1 MSDII
6 ESKSGPDTP
15 SRRHANIVASPPAT
29 IQVPAAQAA
38 ASPPANPF
46 VNIDDLLALQLA
58 SDPQISPDGSLI
70 AFTVHQCIGEA
81 NTTSSAI
88 WLVQSKGGKTQIP
101 RQVTGLG
108 TGNHHESAPRWSP
121 DGHFLA
127 FLSDRRVSIQLSF
140 LLLARG

>member
-1 MSDII
+1 MI
-6 ESKSGPDTP
+6 ENENMATEPP
-15 SRRHANIVASPPAT
+15 PIANDNIASSPAT

-58 SDPQISPDGSLI
+58 SDPQISPDGSLL
-70 AFTVHQCIGEA
+70 AFTVHQCNGQA

-88 WLVQSKGGKTQIP
+88 WPPHSNDRKTQIP

-108 TGNHHESAPRWSP
+108 TGNHH
-121 DGHFLA
+121 D
-127 FLSDRRVSIQLSF
+127 
-140 LLLARG
+140 